1 MRGSRLVTTERVV
14 CIAAPGTTAIVDT
27 VRSAVADHGLAF
39 ASYEVGDSIAEYR
52 ITGGDALGVVVGGDG
67 TFMRAVKEF
76 APHEIPLV
84 SVDAGTLGFL
94 TVTPPDGIEAAFEE
108 ILNGRAT
115 VTDHLQVQ
123 VTGDNVDGTAI
134 NEVQI
139 DAETGGNSQSA
150 SLATAWDEHRSCQLE
165 VFVDDEYAGRYD
177 GQGVLVN
184 TPTGSTAMALSS
196 GGPVHRGAN
205 NETLQ
210 ITPLHTANASVRP
223 LILDASVDIT
233 VVPETTARV
242 SLDGDRPEQVVP
254 EGEKLTITG
263 AETPVYLVRTSQSH
277 SVMDAI
283 TTKLGWAVR
292 RERGLEPPPAEAEA
306 PRDFLDTAMHIAS
319 EAAFAAGTPVRQ
331 IYDRID
337 QSDSGVVSDELVGA
351 AFSRS
356 EQIIAAILGSEF
368 PDHTVLS
375 EGWTVR
381 GGSDRHTWVIDPLDG
396 MGNFAHGNPSFTVA
410 ISLVENA
417 TPVVGVVYSPVTEDL
432 FCAAQGKGATRNG
445 NPIEPTDRSALD
457 ESMLLS
463 GYDPTGEF
471 LKRFYREARGVR
483 RLGSASLHLCY
494 VAAGSA
500 DAHWEYDTYPWDV
513 AAGLCILWEAGGKTT
528 DADGNDYELRLDD
541 TAAHTP
547 LLASNGPLH
556 DTLLDAFPED
566 GFDTGRQNL

>member
-14 CIAAPGTTAIVDT
+14 CIAAPGTTEIVDT

-39 ASYEVGDSIAEYR
+39 ASYEVGESIAEYR

-67 TFMRAVKEF
+67 TFLRAVKEF
-76 APHEIPLV
+76 APHEIPLL

-108 ILNGRAT
+108 ILRGRAT
-115 VTDHLQVQ
+115 ITDHLQVQ
-123 VTGDNVDGTAI
+123 VNGDGVEGTGI

-139 DAETGGNSQSA
+139 DAAA
-150 SLATAWDEHRSCQLE
+150 SRDEHRSCQLE
-165 VFVDDEYAGRYD
+165 VFVDEEYVGRYD
-177 GQGVLVN
+177 GQGLLVN

-210 ITPLHTANASVRP
+210 ITPLHTANTGVRP
-223 LILDASVDIT
+223 LVVDASVEIT
-233 VVPETTARV
+233 VVPATPVRA
-242 SLDGDRPEQVVP
+242 SLDGARPEQTVT
-254 EGEKLTITG
+254 EGGRLTITG

-283 TTKLGWAVR
+283 TAKLGWGVR
-292 RERGLEPPPAEAEA
+292 GESGLEPPPSEPEA
-306 PRDFLDTAMHIAS
+306 PSDFLDTAVHIAS

-331 IYDRID
+331 IYDHID
-337 QSDSGVVSDELVGA
+337 QSDSGVVSDELVGT

-368 PDHTVLS
+368 PGHTVIS

-381 GGSDRHTWVIDPLDG
+381 GGTDRYTWVIDPLDG

-410 ISLVENA
+410 ISLVEDT
-417 TPVVGVVYSPVTEDL
+417 TPVVGVVYSPVTDDL
-432 FCAAQGKGATRNG
+432 FCGARGKGATRNG
-445 NPIEPTDRSALD
+445 NLIEPTDRSALD

-471 LKRFYREARGVR
+471 LKRFYRGARGVR

-494 VAAGSA
+494 VAASSA

-528 DADGNDYELRLDD
+528 DADGDDYELRLDD
-541 TAAHTP
+541 TAAHAP

-556 DTLLDAFPED
+556 DTLLDAFPDE
-566 GFDTGRQNL
+566 GF